1 MLSEL
6 KERVCA
12 ANLELHAKKLVIYTW
27 GNVSGIDRKQGLVVI
42 KPSGVPYEELQPDK
56 MVVLDLEGGQVAGG
70 NLRPSSDASTHLVL
84 YRNFPKIGGVVHT
97 HSPWAT
103 AWAQANTPIPCL
115 GTTHADHFYGPIP
128 CTRQLTPAEIDSDYV
143 ANVGLTIAETF
154 RDLDYRCVPGV
165 LVASHGPF
173 CWGKDV
179 HDAVY
184 NAAVLE
190 EVAKIAY
197 ASLTL
202 NPECKPISQILLDRH
217 YMRKHG
223 AEATYG
229 PKMS

>member
-1 MLSEL
+1 MLPDL
-6 KERVCA
+6 KERVLA
-12 ANLELHAKKLVIYTW
+12 ANLELHARKLVIYTW

-42 KPSGVPYEELQPDK
+42 KPSGVPCEELSPDK
-56 MVVLDLEGGQVAGG
+56 MVVLDLERGHVVDGY
-70 NLRPSSDASTHLVL
+70 LRPSSDAPAHLVL
-84 YRNFPKIGGVVHT
+84 YRNFPEIGGVVHT

-103 AWAQANTPIPCL
+103 AWAQANAPIPCL

-128 CTRQLTPAEIDSDYV
+128 CTRQLTQTEVESGYV
-143 ANVGLTIAETF
+143 ASVGLTIVEAF
-154 RDLDYRCVPGV
+154 RELDYRRVPGV

-184 NAAVLE
+184 NAVVLE

-197 ASLTL
+197 ASLAL
-202 NPECKPISQILLDRH
+202 NPACKPIPQVLLDRH

-223 AEATYG
+223 DQATYG
-229 PKMS
+229 QKVS